1 MRIPEP
7 GPVARW
13 LTITGLYLLLL
24 CAYGYSAVFADFGDT
39 VLGPPIV
46 QEALRT
52 FVVVHIARA
61 FTLRWDEFTPSQRL
75 WWGLLGAGI
84 ALNLSR
90 GHFSDTPLTFSFLLI
105 HVGLIGL
112 TFRLMAVSRRE
123 QRLTAEITV
132 LKAQLSDKETHDR
145 L

>member
-1 MRIPEP
+1 MMRTPR
-7 GPVARW
+7 VARW
-13 LTITGLYLLLL
+13 LSITGLYVLLI
-24 CAYGYSAVFADFGDT
+24 CAYGYSAIFADLGDT

-46 QEALRT
+46 QEALRA

-61 FTLRWDEFTPSQRL
+61 FTLRWDEFTPWQRL
-75 WWGLLGAGI
+75 WWGMTAAGI
-84 ALNLSR
+84 TFNLAR
-90 GHFSDTPLTFSFLLI
+90 GNFSDTPLTFSFLLLG
-105 HVGLIGL
+105 VGLIGL

-123 QRLTAEITV
+123 QRLTAEITA